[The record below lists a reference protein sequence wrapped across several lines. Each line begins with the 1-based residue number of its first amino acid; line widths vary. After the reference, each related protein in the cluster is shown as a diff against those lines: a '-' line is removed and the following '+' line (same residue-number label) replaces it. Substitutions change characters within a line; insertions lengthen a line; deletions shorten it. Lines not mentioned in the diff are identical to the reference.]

1 MPNSVSVPFSALLAT
16 HEYTAGDTTQRTYTT
31 LLDRGDLRQAF
42 INMLKGDD
50 TERIGEKSL
59 NRILRGEKAVVASCG
74 SGMTATVIW
83 LALHE
88 LGCERHVSLYDEVCE
103 VPAHVAGPTL
113 LAYSPTLPH

>member
-1 MPNSVSVPFSALLAT
+1 
-16 HEYTAGDTTQRTYTT
+16 
-31 LLDRGDLRQAF
+31 
-42 INMLKGDD
+42 
-50 TERIGEKSL
+50 
-59 NRILRGEKAVVASCG
+59 
-74 SGMTATVIW
+74 MTAAVIW